1 MINGVVFAVRFA
13 MNIKARLKKSPCVI
27 VHNAEK
33 ITYLDLMKQKIDRQN
48 ADDYTAKECGLSNLY
63 LEISPAIRA

>member
-33 ITYLDLMKQKIDRQN
+33 NKVVLF
-48 ADDYTAKECGLSNLY
+48 
-63 LEISPAIRA
+63 